1 MRKIVLF
8 LIFLGST
15 LGLFAE
21 TVQEY
26 EKLSPGE
33 KVAAKATIF
42 YSEPFLFDYDKDGTR
57 EEVVMGAKLFI
68 KKTKKGYRGYLIRGL
83 YDIAL
88 KKPVAFYA
96 DTLIVQPPKDIKIRD
111 IQFKRNTVQFKSGPY
126 LYIFKD
132 RGEGILQDEVVVKFK
147 KKTKRLRLYGGDI
160 QILEKE

>member
-1 MRKIVLF
+1 MRKFILLLVL
-8 LIFLGST
+8 LGT

-21 TVQEY
+21 TAQEY
-26 EKLSPGE
+26 EKLAPGE
-33 KVAAKATIF
+33 KVVAKATVF
-42 YSEPFLFDYDKDGTR
+42 YSEPFLFDYNKDGKK

-68 KKTKKGYRGYLIRGL
+68 KKRAKGYSGYLIRGL

-96 DTLIVQPPKDIKIRD
+96 DTLIVQPPKDIKIRE
-111 IQFKRNTVQFKSGPY
+111 IRFKADTVQFKSGPY

-160 QILEKE
+160 QIFEKE